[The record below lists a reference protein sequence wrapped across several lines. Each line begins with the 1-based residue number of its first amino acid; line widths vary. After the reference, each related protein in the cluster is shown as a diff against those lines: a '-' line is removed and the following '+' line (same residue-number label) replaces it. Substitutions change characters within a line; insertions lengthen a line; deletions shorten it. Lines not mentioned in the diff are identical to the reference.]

1 MKAETF
7 FSNEDRQQ
15 ISVAIKEVESRTA
28 VEVTVMAV
36 ERRDSYPEGR
46 ILAGVVFGGLAAL
59 IFSEFFF
66 ADSLWHFAPL
76 AIVLTFSLNYLT
88 GFVPAPTKLF
98 ISQARLE
105 EEVRKRALA
114 AFYEKGLYKTRDAS
128 GVLFFISLFEHRV
141 WILADKGIYE
151 KIAPEALQAH
161 AAAVAGAVKTG
172 NAAQVLCVQIRTV
185 GAILAEHFPIKSDD
199 TNELTNEVMTG

>member
-15 ISVAIKEVESRTA
+15 ISVAIKEVELQTA
-28 VEVTVMAV
+28 GEVAVMV
-36 ERRDSYPEGR
+36 VDRSDSYPEGR

-59 IFSEFFF
+59 I
-66 ADSLWHFAPL
+66 
-76 AIVLTFSLNYLT
+76 LTFSLNYLT